1 MRRLENMNP
10 WMYIRMPMKKL
21 RKLCDI
27 NWLF

>member
-10 WMYIRMPMKKL
+10 MDVYPDANEKL